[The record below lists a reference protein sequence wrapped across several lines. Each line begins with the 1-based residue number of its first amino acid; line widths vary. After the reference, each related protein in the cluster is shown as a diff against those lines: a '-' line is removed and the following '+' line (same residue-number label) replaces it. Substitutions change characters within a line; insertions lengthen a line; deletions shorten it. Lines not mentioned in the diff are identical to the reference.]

1 MTKIEEILSEYRK
14 NLDGLILKY
23 LDKLIVQDDNSCI
36 LAFEDVN
43 KRCSFIAKLNELGA
57 PYQEHPYSKVEVF
70 YTDDRYKE
78 KPHQFKLVRLQE
90 LPAFLIGPDGKCD
103 CTSTDN
109 CIDNHKR
116 HKNRCTLKELEKL
129 SSEAVSRRARQS
141 GDW

>member
-1 MTKIEEILSEYRK
+1 MTKIEEILSEYRDSLNK
-14 NLDGLILKY
+14 LLIKH
-23 LDKLIVQDDNSCI
+23 LDKVIIEDDNSCI
-36 LAFEDVN
+36 LAFEDAN
-43 KRCSFIAKLNELGA
+43 KRCTFTAQLNELGA
-57 PYQEHPYSKVEVF
+57 PYQYLNHNKIEVF
-70 YTDDRYKE
+70 FKDDRYPE
-78 KPHQFKLVRLQE
+78 KPHQFKLVKLQE